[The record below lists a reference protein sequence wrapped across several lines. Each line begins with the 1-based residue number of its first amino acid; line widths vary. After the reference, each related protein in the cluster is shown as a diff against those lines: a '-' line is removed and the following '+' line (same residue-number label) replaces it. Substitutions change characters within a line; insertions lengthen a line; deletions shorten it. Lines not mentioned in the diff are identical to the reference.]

1 MIGGMLLDCVTVV
14 VMVVPE
20 AWSVSDEIDL
30 QGVRRHFDGEVI
42 VGRDLM
48 VI

>member
-1 MIGGMLLDCVTVV
+1 
-14 VMVVPE
+14 VPDSLYLE
-20 AWSVSDEIDL
+20 GI
-30 QGVRRHFDGEVI
+30 RKHFDGEVI